1 MDKMREGMNSKLN
14 NKGLSLVELIVAISI
29 GVIVSGSI
37 AALITFSIRTYRN
50 ESVNTSLQYE
60 LQSNLNMMMD
70 EIMGAS
76 VFVIK
81 QKSSPTPIPIT
92 DPPTD
97 APGKPYTEYA
107 LFGNIYTP
115 SGSTDK
121 KIKGV
126 IFVSEDATGKFKV
139 YMDRFDVA
147 APADLEGFAESKSSI
162 SGDQYLLGENL
173 TQFAIVPDM
182 SCLIDTPDPDAPADH
197 TKTKHEY
204 QNPISFGVHLSFER
218 NGWGSKVIKK
228 HVNDTTYLRNKVT
241 DTVYVDG
248 TSYVLKKKDE

>member
-1 MDKMREGMNSKLN
+1 MKDYMLGKLN

-50 ESVNTSLQYE
+50 ESVNTSMQYE
-60 LQSNLNMMMD
+60 LQTNLNMMMD

-81 QKSSPTPIPIT
+81 QKNSPTPIPIT

-107 LFGNIYTP
+107 LFGNVYTP
-115 SGSTDK
+115 PGSTDK
-121 KIKGV
+121 RIKGV
-126 IFVSEDATGKFKV
+126 IFVSEDSTGKFKV
-139 YMDRFDVA
+139 YMDRFDVN
-147 APADLEGFAESKSSI
+147 APADLESFAELESGI
-162 SGDQYLLGENL
+162 SGEQYLLGENL

-182 SCLIDTPDPDAPADH
+182 SSFIDTPDSDDPDDS
-197 TKTKHEY
+197 TKIKHEY
-204 QNPISFGVHLSFER
+204 RNPISFRINLSFER
-218 NGWGSKVIKK
+218 NGWGSKVVKK
-228 HVNDTTYLRNKVT
+228 HVDDTTFLRNKVM

-248 TSYVLKKKDE
+248 IPYNLKTKDN